1 MAKIFTRGILMAF
14 VLLALAYSQSIAQTY
29 QKVYQIGSYHHFTES
44 VQQTSDGGFVFQ
56 GWKTDVNLPPM
67 KMSLIKT
74 DDQGVVTWKKEYG
87 KCVMFLGSCISLDP
101 TVSSMGGCVQQT
113 TDGGYIMTG
122 SLGDQMVLIK
132 TNSTGAVSWA
142 KTYGSA
148 SYGKYVR
155 ETSDNGFIC
164 VGYQGSNAYIVKT
177 TSAGVISWQR
187 AYHLST
193 NYNDEAMDVDQLVSG
208 DYVVTGYS
216 STIYN
221 PGANADT
228 TSDIFLLKLNSSGTL
243 QWAKTYGQ
251 DGESEEG
258 HSVKRTADGGY
269 IVAGHTSQT
278 GSGMSA
284 SDVFLWKFNSSDAP
298 VSQYSYKVG
307 GFLSM
312 DISFGYAAQPTTD
325 GGYALFG
332 VTTGL
337 GASLSYF
344 SNFMLKLN
352 STFDVDFCRS
362 YKDSVSGMPISMG
375 YTIWNDGKQLANGG
389 YVVGGCGMLS
399 SGMGLGYKIIK
410 TDNNGYSGCSEKTIT
425 PVRSAFA
432 PAAETLTLA
441 DVATGSASTA
451 NIYASDPSVTVE
463 SVCEGTPLTAD
474 AGNNQ
479 TVCVNQPVTLG
490 GSPTAD
496 GGNGSYTYSW
506 TPSTYLNN
514 AAVANPT
521 CTPTSATPAT
531 ITYTV
536 IVSSGTQTASDVVTV
551 TVNTPVTPTF
561 TLLGPYCVNQSPA
574 ALQSTSL
581 NGVPGTWNPAAIS
594 TATAGTVNYVF
605 TPSAGQ
611 CATTAGM
618 QITVNSNLPVDIDI
632 VANPAGPICSG
643 TTVNF
648 SSTATNP
655 GSSPTYQWYLNS
667 ASAVNS
673 STYSNASLANGDKV
687 VCRLISNLT
696 CASNNPALSDTIT
709 ITVNSSGAADIS
721 IQPFN
726 NPACTHTQVSFT
738 STAVNGG
745 TAPAYQWYINGN
757 PITGATNSTYSTLSL
772 VTGDL
777 VQCRLTSNAAC
788 ISNNPAWSNTV
799 NMVVSPIPIAN
810 AGHDTTYYGTPV
822 MMGHQSNGPGTITW
836 SPAAGLS
843 SATIAQPY
851 ASPTVTTTYTLSI
864 NNNGCIQTDQATI
877 YFGGYG
883 HNITGRTRYMAK
895 ATAGNPPPSN
905 PTYNSVK
912 FNINKVIV
920 CLKSYPAGAELMR
933 DTSDA
938 LGIYQFANVPD
949 GNYILSYDKY
959 TADTMQAA
967 NDVSAIDVAL
977 IKYLIGQDTL
987 TDPSR
992 SFTPK
997 HKRAANV
1004 DNSTAI
1010 NAIDVSRIKAKVG
1023 SPYDPS
1029 KNFPKGNW
1037 VAFDTL
1043 VSVAGADLNIILK
1056 TIAYGDYD
1064 ASATKYK
1071 DSVASWGQ
1079 AKSISDNIIV
1089 ATEESVSAGSQSYF
1103 EVPLLMGAKMNEF
1116 SALGME
1122 LTYPSHKYRLVSAY
1136 MPGAG
1141 KNKQAVKIN
1150 PTLDEILAE
1159 DNDLLVTEHDGI
1171 IRVVYATTQHFDLA
1185 ARDEVIRFGFQ
1196 PVTNP
1201 EELSGMVDFEMTGT
1215 GVIGDQYG
1223 MTDENAYLILPK
1235 IFFNANIDAPE
1246 LEFTGF
1252 PNPFC
1257 SEVNLSYTIP
1267 ESGTVKLSV
1276 YNLLGE
1282 LVEKIVEEEQ
1292 SAGNHTVIFT
1302 RENFPDGIFIFK
1314 LEFFGLIKNNCVFLK
1329 LNSYGIK

>member
-1 MAKIFTRGILMAF
+1 MAKTFTRGILMAF
-14 VLLALAYSQSIAQTY
+14 VLLAMANSLCIAQTY

-44 VQQTSDGGFVFQ
+44 VQQTADGGFVFQ

-74 DDQGVVTWKKEYG
+74 DNQGVVTWKKEYG
-87 KCVMFLGSCISLDP
+87 KCIMILGSCISLDP

-113 TDGGYIMTG
+113 SDGGYIMTG

-132 TNSTGAVSWA
+132 TNNTGAVSWA

-193 NYNDEAMDVDQLVSG
+193 NYNDAAMDVDQLVSG

-216 STIYN
+216 TTIYN

-243 QWAKTYGQ
+243 QWAKTFGQ
-251 DGESEEG
+251 EGESEEG
-258 HSVKRTADGGY
+258 QSVKRTADGGY

-337 GASLSYF
+337 GVSLSYF

-399 SGMGLGYKIIK
+399 TGMGLGYKIVK
-410 TDNNGYSGCSEKTIT
+410 TDNNGFSGCSEKTIT

-432 PAAETLTLA
+432 PAAETLTLT
-441 DVATGSASTA
+441 DVATGSASEA
-451 NIYASDPSVTVE
+451 HIYVSDPSVTVE
-463 SVCEGTPLTAD
+463 SICDGAPLTAE
-474 AGNNQ
+474 AGNNK
-479 TVCVNQPVTLG
+479 TACVNQSVTLG

-506 TPSTYLNN
+506 APATYLNN
-514 AAVANPT
+514 TAAANPT
-521 CTPTSATPAT
+521 CTPTSASPAT

-536 IVSSGTQTASDVVTV
+536 TVSSGTQTVSDVVTV

-561 TLLGPYCVNQSPA
+561 ATLGPYCVSQSPA
-574 ALQSTSL
+574 ALPSTSL
-581 NGVPGTWNPAAIS
+581 NGVPGTWNPAVIS
-594 TATAGTVNYVF
+594 TTTAGTVNYVF

-632 VANPAGPICSG
+632 VANPAGPVCSG

-648 SSTATNP
+648 TSTATNP
-655 GSSPTYQWYLNS
+655 GTSPTYQWYLNG
-667 ASAVNS
+667 ASVGNS

-687 VCRLISNLT
+687 VCRLTSNLT

-709 ITVNSSGAADIS
+709 MVVSSSGTAGVS
-721 IQPFN
+721 IQAFD

-738 STAVNGG
+738 ATPVNGG
-745 TAPAYQWYINGN
+745 TAPAYQWYVNGN
-757 PITGATNSTYSTLSL
+757 LISGATNSTYATLSL

-777 VQCRLTSNAAC
+777 VRCRLTSNASC
-788 ISNNPAWSNTV
+788 VSNNPAWSNTV
-799 NMVVSPIPIAN
+799 DMIVSPIPIAN
-810 AGHDTTYYGTPV
+810 AGHDTTYYGTPILL
-822 MMGHQSNGPGTITW
+822 GTPSNGPGVITW
-836 SPAAGLS
+836 SPPAGLS
-843 SATIAQPY
+843 STTVAQPT
-851 ASPTVTTTYTLSI
+851 ASPTVTTTYTLTI
-864 NNNGCIQTDQATI
+864 NNNGCIQSDQVTI

-883 HNITGRTRYMAK
+883 HNITGKTRYMAK
-895 ATAGNPPPSN
+895 ASSGNPAPAS
-905 PTYNSVK
+905 PTYNSVLY
-912 FNINKVIV
+912 NINKVIV
-920 CLKSYPAGAELMR
+920 SLKSYPGGGELKR
-933 DTSDA
+933 DTSNA
-938 LGIYQFANVPD
+938 LGIYQFTNVPD
-949 GNYILSYDKY
+949 GNYIISYDKY
-959 TADTMQAA
+959 TGDTMQTV
-967 NDVSAIDVAL
+967 NDVNAIDVAL

-997 HKRAANV
+997 HKKAANV
-1004 DNSTAI
+1004 DNNTAI

-1043 VSVAGADLNIILK
+1043 VSLAGADLNITLK

-1064 ASATKYK
+1064 ASGTKYK
-1071 DSVASWGQ
+1071 DSAASWGQ
-1079 AKSISDNIIV
+1079 AKSVLDNMIIP
-1089 ATEESVSAGSQSYF
+1089 TEELVYTGTQNYF
-1103 EVPLLMGAKMNEF
+1103 EVPLLMGTKMNEF
-1116 SALGME
+1116 SALGLE

-1136 MPGAG
+1136 IPGAG
-1141 KNKQAVKIN
+1141 KNQQAVKIN

-1171 IRVVYATTQHFDLA
+1171 IRVVYATTRHFDLA
-1185 ARDEVIRFGFQ
+1185 GYDEVIRFGFQ
-1196 PVTNP
+1196 PLANSG
-1201 EELSGMVDFEMTGT
+1201 ELSGMVDFEMFGT

-1223 MTDENAYLILPK
+1223 MADENAFLMLPK
-1235 IFFNANIDAPE
+1235 IFVNTGADVSGLE
-1246 LEFTGF
+1246 LTGF
-1252 PNPFC
+1252 PNPFYGT
-1257 SEVNLSYTIP
+1257 VKLSYTIP
-1267 ESGTVKLSV
+1267 ESGSVKLSV

-1282 LVEKIVEEEQ
+1282 KVEEMVAEQ
-1292 SAGNHTVIFT
+1292 QNPGNHAIIFS
-1302 RENFPDGIFIFK
+1302 REGLSSGIFIFK
-1314 LEFFGLIKNNCVFLK
+1314 LEFFGLNKNNCVFLK
-1329 LNSYGIK
+1329 MNNYGIK